1 MRYVISRFAHT
12 HTQIFQKEGDAK
24 LEMTICRNL
33 LHGNANELMN
43 QLEKNQD
50 VIYTHF
56 LLSVMVK
63 NKI

>member
-1 MRYVISRFAHT
+1 MGYVISRFGRT
-12 HTQIFQKEGDAK
+12 HTNFSGRGDAK
-24 LEMTICRNL
+24 LEMIICRNL

-43 QLEKNQD
+43 QLEKNED
-50 VIYTHF
+50 IIYTHF